1 MERAGDYERAAFCS
15 LFTGSVDR
23 ALEALEASGGASS
36 NMAAAADD
44 GPLTLL
50 PPPLAFA
57 DEKYLTM
64 VLLIR
69 SRSNQSPR
77 DSYAI
82 ASSRLIS
89 KLDSVEVR
97 AVCRFGLT
105 GDWEEVLNE
114 AGGSVLDTL
123 GLALKWAPDGIVRPV
138 QTFAGCRNRLDA
150 ACFTLQLRQYLRSS
164 RNNAVASGD
173 LMGLGTASL
182 SSGVKFGS

>member
-1 MERAGDYERAAFCS
+1 MTAVTSTD
-15 LFTGSVDR
+15 TH
-23 ALEALEASGGASS
+23 SS
-36 NMAAAADD
+36 ST
-44 GPLTLL
+44 PT
-50 PPPLAFA
+50 

-69 SRSNQSPR
+69 SRSGQSPR

-89 KLDSVEVR
+89 KLDSIEVR

-123 GLALKWAPDGIVRPV
+123 GLALKWAPDGIVR
-138 QTFAGCRNRLDA
+138 
-150 ACFTLQLRQYLRSS
+150 
-164 RNNAVASGD
+164 
-173 LMGLGTASL
+173 TASFCYHP
-182 SSGVKFGS
+182 GCADA